1 MNKQIDLINMILQHE
16 GGYLNDSSDSG
27 GRTYKGISEN
37 NFPNWKGWKII
48 NKHEPLKRGEFI
60 KDEDLDE
67 EIFNF
72 YLVHFYYKLNLDQIN
87 NLYISAHLLDHG
99 VNAGISN
106 GVKCLQ
112 RALNDILSID
122 IIVDGK
128 IGPVTISEINNSNPK
143 TLLSKL
149 IEEREN
155 YYKSLVDKNP
165 KLKKQRPSRL
175 PRAGPLHFGV
185 VLGFKKARTKENS
198 STPSSATT
206 ELPPQGR

>member
-1 MNKQIDLINMILQHE
+1 MNKQIDLINMILRNEQ
-16 GGYLNDSSDSG
+16 GYWLDPDGIDSG

-72 YLVHFYYKLNLDQIN
+72 YLVHFYYKLKLDQIN

-143 TLLSKL
+143 TLLH
-149 IEEREN
+149 IP
-155 YYKSLVDKNP
+155 VDT
-165 KLKKQRPSRL
+165 R
-175 PRAGPLHFGV
+175 
-185 VLGFKKARTKENS
+185 
-198 STPSSATT
+198 SAF
-206 ELPPQGR
+206 PVISVQSPVSIQCCWQS

>member
-1 MNKQIDLINMILQHE
+1 MNKQTDLINMILRNEQ
-16 GGYLNDSSDSG
+16 GYWLDPDGIDSG

-72 YLVHFYYKLNLDQIN
+72 YLVHFYYKLKLDQIN

-149 IEEREN
+149 IEEREK

-165 KLKKQRPSRL
+165 KLKKFLNGWLNRISETNKYITNL
-175 PRAGPLHFGV
+175 
-185 VLGFKKARTKENS
+185 KE
-198 STPSSATT
+198 
-206 ELPPQGR
+206 ED

>member
-1 MNKQIDLINMILQHE
+1 MNKQTNLINMILRNE
-16 GGYLNDSSDSG
+16 GGYANDPSDSG

-37 NFPNWKGWKII
+37 NFPKWKGRKII
-48 NKHEPLKRGEFI
+48 NKHEPLKRGEYI
-60 KDEDLDE
+60 KDE

-72 YLVHFYYKLNLDQIN
+72 YLVHFYYKLKLDQIN

-149 IEEREN
+149 IEEREK

-165 KLKKQRPSRL
+165 KLKKFLNGWLNRINETNKYINNL
-175 PRAGPLHFGV
+175 
-185 VLGFKKARTKENS
+185 KE
-198 STPSSATT
+198 
-206 ELPPQGR
+206 ED